1 MYIMERRGIFR
12 PTLVF
17 NAQEQALGCPPSLPV
32 HKAAQLAEELRIK
45 AEVTAAN
52 ARDDFFAVWGEMPS
66 STRLL
71 TAELLPVAQLAVAS
85 EIERNDYGYG
95 L

>member
-1 MYIMERRGIFR
+1 MERRGIFR
-12 PTLVF
+12 PRLVF
-17 NAQEQALGCPPSLPV
+17 SDQEQALGCPPSLPV
-32 HKAAQLAEELRIK
+32 QKAAKFAEKLRIQ

-52 ARDDFFAVWGEMPS
+52 ARDDFFAQWGEMPS
-66 STRLL
+66 ETRLL
-71 TAELLPVAQLAVAS
+71 TSELMPVAQLAVAR

>member
-1 MYIMERRGIFR
+1 MERRGFIR
-12 PTLVF
+12 QKLVF
-17 NAQEQALGCPPSLPV
+17 NEQEQALGCPPSLPV
-32 HKAAQLAEELRIK
+32 QQAAQLAEKLRIQ

-52 ARDDFFAVWGEMPS
+52 ARDDFFAQWGEMPS
-66 STRLL
+66 ETRLL
-71 TAELLPVAQLAVAS
+71 TSELIPVAQLAVAR